1 MSCTVFSRAPSL
13 WAGCKRR
20 FCFAK
25 SSLISS
31 VVVPPKTSLLMAWM
45 LTLALAL
52 MVTPAGASQAMS
64 LGEASLDVRSAILL
78 DMNTGKVLYEQNAD
92 EHIPPA
98 SLTKVLT
105 MFMAFEQLGQGAV
118 TLDEE
123 VKISRQ
129 AARTGGSRMALKAY
143 ERVPLERLLLGMA
156 VSSGN
161 DATAAVAERLGGSQQ
176 IFVEMMNAKA
186 SQIGMTQSHFDNPH
200 GLPAQGQI
208 TTARDMLTL
217 SWHYLRSYPQALR
230 FHSTRYMRHN
240 GVVTYNKNPLL
251 NNYDGADGLKTGW
264 VRASG
269 YNLISTVEQNGTR
282 LLAVVM
288 GAENSN
294 LRGREMHR
302 LIEAGFMVARGQQV
316 SVVEALPGLP
326 PANFAINAHKTA
338 REAYAV
344 LAPESLG
351 KAPTKHISKKQKLRK
366 QRKHVQQARKNAQ
379 QARKGGS
386 RKGGTTQAASL
397 PRRNS

>member
-1 MSCTVFSRAPSL
+1 MSYSEAPSRQ
-13 WAGCKRR
+13 AGCKRL
-20 FCFAK
+20 
-25 SSLISS
+25 SSFSL
-31 VVVPPKTSLLMAWM
+31 PSLLTVA
-45 LTLALAL
+45 LVLAVALLAS
-52 MVTPAGASQAMS
+52 PAGASPAVAT
-64 LGEASLDVRSAILL
+64 LPGAALDVRSAILME
-78 DMNTGKVLYEQNAD
+78 MNTGKVLYEQNAD
-92 EHIPPA
+92 EQIPPA

-105 MFMAFEQLGQGAV
+105 MFMAFERLGQGAV
-118 TLDEE
+118 TLDEP

-143 ERVPLERLLLGMA
+143 EYVPLQRLLLGMA

-161 DATAAVAERLGGSQQ
+161 DATAAMAERLGGSQQ
-176 IFVEMMNAKA
+176 AFVEMMNAKA
-186 SQIGMTQSHFDNPH
+186 HQLGMTQSHFDNPH

-230 FHSTRYMRHN
+230 YHSTRYMRHN

-288 GAENSN
+288 GAENSD
-294 LRGREMHR
+294 LRGRETHR
-302 LIEAGFMVARGQQV
+302 LIEAGFMVARGQHT
-316 SVVEALPGLP
+316 SVAAALPGLTP
-326 PANFAINAHKTA
+326 TNYAINTHKTA

-351 KAPTKHISKKQKLRK
+351 KSPTKQISKKQKVRK
-366 QRKHVQQARKNAQ
+366 QRKNVQQARKNAQ
-379 QARKGGS
+379 QARKAS
-386 RKGGTTQAASL
+386 PRKGGTTQAAL
-397 PRRNS
+397 QRRSI